1 MFMDNENKKKRENM
15 LTKEH
20 DLPKKERA
28 QKEKFKN
35 KEYRKLQKEISKL
48 PAPSFNNPE
57 KAQPVVEVPTPV
69 LPDTKRNELG
79 YVASEDKSQKIT
91 DPQVIIDKPGAK
103 LEKLHRPQKPKVLRK
118 LTGFVKPNTF
128 ILILCLI
135 FSIVNSLLELLI
147 PILTGK
153 AIDFIISANNVNFEE
168 LKLIILY
175 LSITAVGF
183 AFFRWLFVY
192 TNNVLSYKTDR
203 LVRIGLF
210 KKFNRVPLKYIDGAS
225 HGDLQSRMI
234 NDVDEISNGF
244 LEGLTTIFD
253 ALITVVLTIYVMFT
267 IDIKISLVIIG
278 LTPLSVLVTTIIIFK
293 SDKYFRKQAKTLGD
307 ASGIIL
313 EMLGNQRVVKA
324 FNYEDRSI
332 EKFEKVNENLT
343 IQSEKAS
350 FYSSLSGPSARFV
363 NGIIYAIVAI
373 MGTINAVSGTMSV
386 GNISVLLNYANK
398 YIRPFNDIA
407 DVFSDL
413 QSAYASGRRV
423 ANVLDIEN
431 EVSDENNEVLKR
443 CTGEVELKNVYFS
456 YVPSKKLIEN
466 LNVSVKK
473 GQRIA
478 IVGPTGCGKSTM
490 INLLMRFYD
499 VNSGEILVSNK
510 PITKIT
516 RASLR
521 DKYGM
526 VLQDTWLFN
535 ATIKENIKY
544 GKPNATDAEVIKAA
558 KMAHAHD
565 YIQTLEKGYD
575 TIVSEGGDNLS
586 QGQKQLICI
595 ARIMLTKPPM
605 LILDEATSNIDTRT
619 ELLIQNAFNTMM
631 EGRTSFVVAHRLSTI
646 INSDLILVMNKGNII
661 EQGTHKQLLAKKG
674 FYYNLYNS
682 QFSKV

>member
-1 MFMDNENKKKRENM
+1 MEDNKDKKKRENL
-15 LTKEH
+15 LTQEKSI
-20 DLPKKERA
+20 PKKERPRKA
-28 QKEKFKN
+28 KYTEKEF
-35 KEYRKLQKEISKL
+35 RKLQKEIAKL

-57 KAQPVVEVPTPV
+57 KAQPVQEVPKPI
-69 LPDTKRNELG
+69 LNDLKRNDLG
-79 YVASEDKSQKIT
+79 YGGLEDKKQKLA
-91 DPQVIIDKPGAK
+91 DPEIIIDKPGAK
-103 LEKLHRPQKPKVLRK
+103 LEKLHRPKKPKVLRK
-118 LTGFVKPNTF
+118 LFSFLKPNT
-128 ILILCLI
+128 IHLILCLI
-135 FSIVNSLLELLI
+135 FSLINSVLELFI
-147 PILTGK
+147 PILSGK
-153 AIDFIISANNVNFEE
+153 AIDCIIGPNEVDFEK
-168 LKLIILY
+168 LKTIILY
-175 LSITAVGF
+175 FSLVVVGF
-183 AFFRWLFVY
+183 AFFRWLYVY
-192 TNNVLSYKTDR
+192 MNNILSYKTDR

-210 KKFNRVPLKYIDGAS
+210 KKFNRVPLKYIDGSS

-244 LEGLTTIFD
+244 LEGMTTIFD
-253 ALITVVLTIYVMFT
+253 AMVSIVLTIYVMFT
-267 IDIKISLVIIG
+267 IDVRISVVIIA
-278 LTPLSVLVTTIIIFK
+278 LTPLSVFVTAFIAFK
-293 SDKYFRKQAKTLGD
+293 SDKYFRRQAKTLGD
-307 ASGIIL
+307 ASGMIL
-313 EMLGNQRVVKA
+313 EMLGNQRIVKS

-332 EKFEKVNENLT
+332 EKFEKINQSLAN
-343 IQSEKAS
+343 QSEKAM
-350 FYSSLSGPSARFV
+350 FYASLSNPFARFI
-363 NGIIYAIVAI
+363 NGIIYAVVAI
-373 MGTINAVSGTMSV
+373 MGTLEALTGSITV

-398 YIRPFNDIA
+398 YIRPFNEIS

-413 QSAYASGRRV
+413 QSAYASSRRV
-423 ANVLDIEN
+423 VNVLDIEN
-431 EVSDENNEVLKR
+431 EVSDANNEVLKR
-443 CTGEVELKNVYFS
+443 CTGEVEIKDVSFS
-456 YVPSKKLIEN
+456 YVPNKKLIEH

-499 VNSGEILVSNK
+499 VNSGAILVSNK
-510 PITKIT
+510 EITKIT

-521 DKYGM
+521 EKYGM

-535 ATIKENIKY
+535 ASIKDNIKY
-544 GKPNATDAEVIKAA
+544 GKPNATDAEVIRAA
-558 KMAHAHD
+558 KMAYAHD
-565 YIQTLEKGYD
+565 YIQTLEHGYD

-646 INSDLILVMNKGNII
+646 VKSDLILVMNKGNII
-661 EQGTHKQLLAKKG
+661 EQGTHQELLNKKG

>member
-1 MFMDNENKKKRENM
+1 MEDNKDKKKRENL
-15 LTKEH
+15 LTQEKSI
-20 DLPKKERA
+20 PKKERPRKA
-28 QKEKFKN
+28 KYTEKEF
-35 KEYRKLQKEISKL
+35 RKLQKEIAKL

-57 KAQPVVEVPTPV
+57 KAQPVQEVPKPI
-69 LPDTKRNELG
+69 LNDLKRNDLG
-79 YVASEDKSQKIT
+79 YGGLEDKKQKLA
-91 DPQVIIDKPGAK
+91 DPEIIIDKPGAK
-103 LEKLHRPQKPKVLRK
+103 LEKLHRPKKPKVLRK
-118 LTGFVKPNTF
+118 LFSFLKPNT
-128 ILILCLI
+128 IHLILCLI
-135 FSIVNSLLELLI
+135 FSLINSVLELFI
-147 PILTGK
+147 PILSGK
-153 AIDFIISANNVNFEE
+153 AIDCIIGPNEVDFEK
-168 LKLIILY
+168 LKTIILY
-175 LSITAVGF
+175 FSLVVVGF
-183 AFFRWLFVY
+183 AFFRWLYVY
-192 TNNVLSYKTDR
+192 MNNILSYKTDR

-210 KKFNRVPLKYIDGAS
+210 KKFNRVPLKYIDGSS

-244 LEGLTTIFD
+244 LEGMTTIFD
-253 ALITVVLTIYVMFT
+253 AMVSIVLTIYVMFT
-267 IDIKISLVIIG
+267 IDVRISVVIIA
-278 LTPLSVLVTTIIIFK
+278 LTPLSVFVTAFIAFK
-293 SDKYFRKQAKTLGD
+293 SDKYFRRQAKTLGD
-307 ASGIIL
+307 ASGTIL
-313 EMLGNQRVVKA
+313 EMLGNQRIVKS

-332 EKFEKVNENLT
+332 EKFEKINQSLAN
-343 IQSEKAS
+343 QSEKAM
-350 FYSSLSGPSARFV
+350 FYASLSNPFARFI
-363 NGIIYAIVAI
+363 NGIIYAVVAI
-373 MGTINAVSGTMSV
+373 MGTLEALTGSITV

-398 YIRPFNDIA
+398 YIRPFNEIS

-413 QSAYASGRRV
+413 QSAYASSRRV
-423 ANVLDIEN
+423 VNVLDIEN
-431 EVSDENNEVLKR
+431 EVSDANNEVLKR
-443 CTGEVELKNVYFS
+443 CTGEVEIKDVSFS
-456 YVPSKKLIEN
+456 YVPNKKLIEH

-499 VNSGEILVSNK
+499 VNSGAILVSNK
-510 PITKIT
+510 EITKIT

-521 DKYGM
+521 EKYGM

-535 ATIKENIKY
+535 ASIKDNIKY
-544 GKPNATDAEVIKAA
+544 GKPNATDAEVIRAA
-558 KMAHAHD
+558 KMAYAHD
-565 YIQTLEKGYD
+565 YIQTLEHGYD

-646 INSDLILVMNKGNII
+646 VKSDLILVMNKGNII
-661 EQGTHKQLLAKKG
+661 EQGTHQELLNKKG

>member
-1 MFMDNENKKKRENM
+1 MEDNKDKKKRENL
-15 LTKEH
+15 LTQEKNI
-20 DLPKKERA
+20 PKKERPRKA
-28 QKEKFKN
+28 KYTEKEF
-35 KEYRKLQKEISKL
+35 RKLQKEIAKL

-57 KAQPVVEVPTPV
+57 KAQPVQEVPKPI
-69 LPDTKRNELG
+69 LNDLKRNDLG
-79 YVASEDKSQKIT
+79 YGGLEDKKQKLA
-91 DPQVIIDKPGAK
+91 DPEIIIDKPGAK
-103 LEKLHRPQKPKVLRK
+103 LEKLHRPKKPKVLRK
-118 LTGFVKPNTF
+118 LFSFLKPNT
-128 ILILCLI
+128 IHLILCLI
-135 FSIVNSLLELLI
+135 FSLINSVLELFI
-147 PILTGK
+147 PILSGR
-153 AIDFIISANNVNFEE
+153 AIDCIIGPNEVDFEK
-168 LKLIILY
+168 LKTIILY
-175 LSITAVGF
+175 FSLVVVGF
-183 AFFRWLFVY
+183 AFFRWLYVY
-192 TNNVLSYKTDR
+192 MNNILSYKTDR

-210 KKFNRVPLKYIDGAS
+210 KKFNRVPLKYIDGSS

-244 LEGLTTIFD
+244 LEGMTTIFD
-253 ALITVVLTIYVMFT
+253 AMVSIVLTIYVMFT
-267 IDIKISLVIIG
+267 IDVRISVVIIA
-278 LTPLSVLVTTIIIFK
+278 LTPLSVFATAFIAFK
-293 SDKYFRKQAKTLGD
+293 SDKYFRRQAKTLGD
-307 ASGIIL
+307 ASGMIL
-313 EMLGNQRVVKA
+313 EMLGNQRIVKS

-332 EKFEKVNENLT
+332 EKFEKINQSLAN
-343 IQSEKAS
+343 QSEKAM
-350 FYSSLSGPSARFV
+350 FYASLSNPFARFI
-363 NGIIYAIVAI
+363 NGIIYAVVAI
-373 MGTINAVSGTMSV
+373 MGTLEALTGSITV

-398 YIRPFNDIA
+398 YIRPFNEIS

-413 QSAYASGRRV
+413 QSAYASSRRV
-423 ANVLDIEN
+423 VNVLDIEN
-431 EVSDENNEVLKR
+431 EVSDANNEVLKR
-443 CTGEVELKNVYFS
+443 CTGEVEIKDVSFS
-456 YVPSKKLIEN
+456 YVPNKKLIEH

-499 VNSGEILVSNK
+499 VNSGAILVSNK
-510 PITKIT
+510 EITKIT

-521 DKYGM
+521 EKYGM

-535 ATIKENIKY
+535 ASIKDNIKY
-544 GKPNATDAEVIKAA
+544 GKPNATDAEVIRAA
-558 KMAHAHD
+558 KMAYAHD
-565 YIQTLEKGYD
+565 YIQTLEHGYD

-646 INSDLILVMNKGNII
+646 VKSDLILVMNKGNII
-661 EQGTHKQLLAKKG
+661 EQGTHQELLNKKG

>member
-1 MFMDNENKKKRENM
+1 MEDNKKSKKRENL
-15 LTKEH
+15 LTQEKNI
-20 DLPKKERA
+20 PKKERPRKA
-28 QKEKFKN
+28 KYTEKEF
-35 KEYRKLQKEISKL
+35 RKLQKEIAKL

-57 KAQPVVEVPTPV
+57 KAQPVQEVPKPI
-69 LPDTKRNELG
+69 LNDLKRNDLG
-79 YVASEDKSQKIT
+79 YGGLEDKKQKLA
-91 DPQVIIDKPGAK
+91 DPEIIIDKPGAK
-103 LEKLHRPQKPKVLRK
+103 LEKLHRPKKPKVLRK
-118 LTGFVKPNTF
+118 LFSFLKPNT
-128 ILILCLI
+128 IHLILCLI
-135 FSIVNSLLELLI
+135 FSLINSVLELFI
-147 PILTGK
+147 PILSGK
-153 AIDFIISANNVNFEE
+153 AIDCIIGPNEVDFEK
-168 LKLIILY
+168 LKTIILY
-175 LSITAVGF
+175 FSLVVVGF
-183 AFFRWLFVY
+183 AFFRWLYVY
-192 TNNVLSYKTDR
+192 MNNILSYKTDR

-210 KKFNRVPLKYIDGAS
+210 KKFNRVPLKYIDGSS

-244 LEGLTTIFD
+244 LEGMTTIFD
-253 ALITVVLTIYVMFT
+253 AMVSIVLTIYVMFT
-267 IDIKISLVIIG
+267 IDVRISVVIIA
-278 LTPLSVLVTTIIIFK
+278 LTPLSVFVTAFIAFK
-293 SDKYFRKQAKTLGD
+293 SDKYFRRQAKTLGD
-307 ASGIIL
+307 ASGMIL
-313 EMLGNQRVVKA
+313 EMLGNQRIVKS

-332 EKFEKVNENLT
+332 EKFEKINQNLAN
-343 IQSEKAS
+343 QSEKAM
-350 FYSSLSGPSARFV
+350 FYASLSNPFARFI
-363 NGIIYAIVAI
+363 NGIIYAVVAI
-373 MGTINAVSGTMSV
+373 MGTLEALTGSITV

-398 YIRPFNDIA
+398 YIRPFNEIS

-413 QSAYASGRRV
+413 QSAYASSRRV
-423 ANVLDIEN
+423 VNVLDIEN
-431 EVSDENNEVLKR
+431 EVSDANNEVLKR
-443 CTGEVELKNVYFS
+443 CTGEVEIKDVSFS
-456 YVPSKKLIEN
+456 YVPNKKLIEH

-499 VNSGEILVSNK
+499 VNSGAILVSNK
-510 PITKIT
+510 EITKIT

-521 DKYGM
+521 EKYGM

-535 ATIKENIKY
+535 ASIKDNIKY
-544 GKPNATDAEVIKAA
+544 GKPNATDAEVIRAA
-558 KMAHAHD
+558 KMAYAHD
-565 YIQTLEKGYD
+565 YIQTLEHGYD

-646 INSDLILVMNKGNII
+646 VKSDLILVMNKGNII
-661 EQGTHKQLLAKKG
+661 EQGTHQELLNKKG

>member
-1 MFMDNENKKKRENM
+1 MEDNKDKKKRENL
-15 LTKEH
+15 LTQEKSI
-20 DLPKKERA
+20 PKKERPRKA
-28 QKEKFKN
+28 KYTEKEF
-35 KEYRKLQKEISKL
+35 RKLQKEIAKL

-57 KAQPVVEVPTPV
+57 KAQPVQEVPKPI
-69 LPDTKRNELG
+69 LNDLKRNDLG
-79 YVASEDKSQKIT
+79 YGGLEDKKQKLA
-91 DPQVIIDKPGAK
+91 DPEIIIDKPGAK
-103 LEKLHRPQKPKVLRK
+103 LEKLHRPKKPKVLRK
-118 LTGFVKPNTF
+118 LFSFLKPNT
-128 ILILCLI
+128 IHLILCLI
-135 FSIVNSLLELLI
+135 FSLINSVLELFI
-147 PILTGK
+147 PILSGK
-153 AIDFIISANNVNFEE
+153 AIDCIIGPNEVDFEK
-168 LKLIILY
+168 LKTIILY
-175 LSITAVGF
+175 FSLVVVGF
-183 AFFRWLFVY
+183 AFFRWLYVY
-192 TNNVLSYKTDR
+192 MNNILSYKTDR

-210 KKFNRVPLKYIDGAS
+210 KKFNRVPLKYIDGSS

-244 LEGLTTIFD
+244 LEGMTTIFD
-253 ALITVVLTIYVMFT
+253 AMVSIVLTIYVMFT
-267 IDIKISLVIIG
+267 IDIRISVVIIA
-278 LTPLSVLVTTIIIFK
+278 LTPLSVFVTAFIAFK
-293 SDKYFRKQAKTLGD
+293 SDKYFRRQAKTLGD
-307 ASGIIL
+307 ASGTIL
-313 EMLGNQRVVKA
+313 EMLGNQRIVKS

-332 EKFEKVNENLT
+332 EKFEKINQSLAN
-343 IQSEKAS
+343 QSEKAM
-350 FYSSLSGPSARFV
+350 FYASLSNPFARFI
-363 NGIIYAIVAI
+363 NGIIYAVVAI
-373 MGTINAVSGTMSV
+373 MGTLEALTGSITV

-398 YIRPFNDIA
+398 YIRPFNEIS

-413 QSAYASGRRV
+413 QSAYASSRRV
-423 ANVLDIEN
+423 VNVLDIEN

-443 CTGEVELKNVYFS
+443 CTGEVEIKDVSFS
-456 YVPSKKLIEN
+456 YVPNKKLIEH

-499 VNSGEILVSNK
+499 VNSGAILVSK
-510 PITKIT
+510 KEITKIT

-521 DKYGM
+521 EKYGM

-535 ATIKENIKY
+535 ASIKDNIKY
-544 GKPNATDAEVIKAA
+544 GKPNATDAEVIRAA
-558 KMAHAHD
+558 KMAYAHD
-565 YIQTLEKGYD
+565 YIQTLEHGYD

-646 INSDLILVMNKGNII
+646 VKSDLILVMNKGNII
-661 EQGTHKQLLAKKG
+661 EQGTHKELLNKKG

>member
-1 MFMDNENKKKRENM
+1 MEDNKDKKKRENL
-15 LTKEH
+15 LTQEKNI
-20 DLPKKERA
+20 PKKERPRKA
-28 QKEKFKN
+28 KYTEKEF
-35 KEYRKLQKEISKL
+35 RKLQKEIAKL

-57 KAQPVVEVPTPV
+57 KAQPVQEVPKPI
-69 LPDTKRNELG
+69 LNDLKRNDLG
-79 YVASEDKSQKIT
+79 YGGLEDKKQKLA
-91 DPQVIIDKPGAK
+91 DPEIIIDKPGAK
-103 LEKLHRPQKPKVLRK
+103 LEKLHRPKKPKVLRK
-118 LTGFVKPNTF
+118 LFSFLKPNT
-128 ILILCLI
+128 IHLILCLI
-135 FSIVNSLLELLI
+135 FSLINSVLELFI
-147 PILTGK
+147 PILSGK
-153 AIDFIISANNVNFEE
+153 AIDCIIGPNEVDFEK
-168 LKLIILY
+168 LKTIILY
-175 LSITAVGF
+175 FSLVVVGF
-183 AFFRWLFVY
+183 AFFRWLYVY
-192 TNNVLSYKTDR
+192 MNNILSYKTDR

-210 KKFNRVPLKYIDGAS
+210 KKFNRVPLKYIDGSS

-244 LEGLTTIFD
+244 LEGMTTIFD
-253 ALITVVLTIYVMFT
+253 AMVSIVLTIYVMFT
-267 IDIKISLVIIG
+267 IDVRISVVIIA
-278 LTPLSVLVTTIIIFK
+278 LTPLSVFVTAFIAFK
-293 SDKYFRKQAKTLGD
+293 SDKYFRRQAKTLGD

-313 EMLGNQRVVKA
+313 EMLGNQRIVKS

-332 EKFEKVNENLT
+332 EKFEKINQNLAN
-343 IQSEKAS
+343 QSEKAM
-350 FYSSLSGPSARFV
+350 FYASLSNPFARFI
-363 NGIIYAIVAI
+363 NGIIYAVVAI
-373 MGTINAVSGTMSV
+373 MGTLEALTGSITV

-398 YIRPFNDIA
+398 YIRPFNEIS

-413 QSAYASGRRV
+413 QSAYASSRRV
-423 ANVLDIEN
+423 VNVLDIEN
-431 EVSDENNEVLKR
+431 EVSDANNEVLKR
-443 CTGEVELKNVYFS
+443 CTGEVEIKDVSFS
-456 YVPSKKLIEN
+456 YVPNKKLIEH

-499 VNSGEILVSNK
+499 VNSGAILVSNK
-510 PITKIT
+510 EITKIT

-521 DKYGM
+521 EKYGM

-535 ATIKENIKY
+535 ASIKDNIKY
-544 GKPNATDAEVIKAA
+544 GKPNATDAEVIRAA
-558 KMAHAHD
+558 KMAYAHD
-565 YIQTLEKGYD
+565 YIQTLEHGYD

-646 INSDLILVMNKGNII
+646 VKSDLILVMNKGNII
-661 EQGTHKQLLAKKG
+661 EQGTHQELLNKKG

>member
-1 MFMDNENKKKRENM
+1 MLMDNENKKKRENL

-20 DLPKKERA
+20 DLPRKERA

-79 YVASEDKSQKIT
+79 YLASEDKSQKIT

-103 LEKLHRPQKPKVLRK
+103 LEKFHRPQKPKVLKK
-118 LTGFVKPNTF
+118 LIGFIKPNTF
-128 ILILCLI
+128 ILVLCLI

-153 AIDFIISANNVNFEE
+153 AIDLIISANNVNFEE

-332 EKFEKVNENLT
+332 EKFEKVNETLT

-443 CTGEVELKNVYFS
+443 CTGEVELKDVYFS

>member
-1 MFMDNENKKKRENM
+1 MEDNKDKKKRENL
-15 LTKEH
+15 LTQEKNI
-20 DLPKKERA
+20 PKKERPRKA
-28 QKEKFKN
+28 KYTEKEF
-35 KEYRKLQKEISKL
+35 RKLQKEIAKL

-57 KAQPVVEVPTPV
+57 KAQPVQEVPKPI
-69 LPDTKRNELG
+69 LNDLKRNDLG
-79 YVASEDKSQKIT
+79 YGGLEDKKQKLA
-91 DPQVIIDKPGAK
+91 DPEIIIDKPGAK
-103 LEKLHRPQKPKVLRK
+103 LEKLHRPKKPKVLRK
-118 LTGFVKPNTF
+118 LFSFLKPNT
-128 ILILCLI
+128 IHLILCLI
-135 FSIVNSLLELLI
+135 FSLINSVLELFI
-147 PILTGK
+147 PILSGK
-153 AIDFIISANNVNFEE
+153 AIDCIIGPNEVDFEK
-168 LKLIILY
+168 LKTIILY
-175 LSITAVGF
+175 FSLVVVGF
-183 AFFRWLFVY
+183 AFFRWLYVY
-192 TNNVLSYKTDR
+192 MNNILSYKTDR

-210 KKFNRVPLKYIDGAS
+210 KKFNRVPLKYIDGSS

-244 LEGLTTIFD
+244 LEGMTTIFD
-253 ALITVVLTIYVMFT
+253 AMVSIVLTIYVMFT
-267 IDIKISLVIIG
+267 IDVRISVVIIA
-278 LTPLSVLVTTIIIFK
+278 LTPLSVFVTAFIAFK
-293 SDKYFRKQAKTLGD
+293 SDKYFRRQAKTLGD
-307 ASGIIL
+307 ASGTIL
-313 EMLGNQRVVKA
+313 EMLGNQRIVKS

-332 EKFEKVNENLT
+332 EKFEKINQNLAN
-343 IQSEKAS
+343 QSEKAM
-350 FYSSLSGPSARFV
+350 FYASLSNPFARFI
-363 NGIIYAIVAI
+363 NGIIYAVVAI
-373 MGTINAVSGTMSV
+373 MGTLEALTGSITV

-398 YIRPFNDIA
+398 YIRPFNEIS

-413 QSAYASGRRV
+413 QSAYASSRRV
-423 ANVLDIEN
+423 VNVLDIEN
-431 EVSDENNEVLKR
+431 EVSDANNEVLKR
-443 CTGEVELKNVYFS
+443 CTGEVEIKDVSFS
-456 YVPSKKLIEN
+456 YVPNKKLIEH

-499 VNSGEILVSNK
+499 VNSGAILVSNK
-510 PITKIT
+510 EITKIT

-521 DKYGM
+521 EKYGM

-535 ATIKENIKY
+535 ASIKDNIKY
-544 GKPNATDAEVIKAA
+544 GKPNATDAEVIRAA
-558 KMAHAHD
+558 KMAYAHD
-565 YIQTLEKGYD
+565 YIQTLEHGYD

-646 INSDLILVMNKGNII
+646 VKSDLILVMNKGNII
-661 EQGTHKQLLAKKG
+661 EQGTHQELLNKKG

>member
-1 MFMDNENKKKRENM
+1 MEDNKDKKKRENL
-15 LTKEH
+15 LTQEKSI
-20 DLPKKERA
+20 PKKERPRKA
-28 QKEKFKN
+28 KYTEKEF
-35 KEYRKLQKEISKL
+35 RKLQKEIAKL

-57 KAQPVVEVPTPV
+57 KAQPVQEVPKPI
-69 LPDTKRNELG
+69 LNDLKRNDLG
-79 YVASEDKSQKIT
+79 YGGLEDKKQKLA
-91 DPQVIIDKPGAK
+91 DPEIIIDKPGAK
-103 LEKLHRPQKPKVLRK
+103 LEKLHRPKKPKVLRK
-118 LTGFVKPNTF
+118 LFSFLKPNT
-128 ILILCLI
+128 IHLILCLI
-135 FSIVNSLLELLI
+135 FSLINSVLELFI
-147 PILTGK
+147 PILSGR
-153 AIDFIISANNVNFEE
+153 AIDCIIGPNEVDFEK
-168 LKLIILY
+168 LKTIILY
-175 LSITAVGF
+175 FSLVVVGF
-183 AFFRWLFVY
+183 AFFRWLYVY
-192 TNNVLSYKTDR
+192 MNNILSYKTDR

-210 KKFNRVPLKYIDGAS
+210 KKFNRVPLKYIDGSS

-244 LEGLTTIFD
+244 LEGMTTIFD
-253 ALITVVLTIYVMFT
+253 AMVSIVLTIYVMFT
-267 IDIKISLVIIG
+267 IDIRISVVIIA
-278 LTPLSVLVTTIIIFK
+278 LTPLSVFVTAFIAFK
-293 SDKYFRKQAKTLGD
+293 SDKYFRRQAKTLGD
-307 ASGIIL
+307 ASGTIL
-313 EMLGNQRVVKA
+313 EMLGNQRIVKS

-332 EKFEKVNENLT
+332 EKFEKINQNLAN
-343 IQSEKAS
+343 QSEKAM
-350 FYSSLSGPSARFV
+350 FYASLSNPLPRFI
-363 NGIIYAIVAI
+363 NGIIYAVVAI
-373 MGTINAVSGTMSV
+373 MGTLEALTGSITV

-398 YIRPFNDIA
+398 YIRPFNEIS

-413 QSAYASGRRV
+413 QSAYASSRRV
-423 ANVLDIEN
+423 VNVLDIEN

-443 CTGEVELKNVYFS
+443 CTGEVEIKDVSFS
-456 YVPSKKLIEN
+456 YVPNKKLIEH

-499 VNSGEILVSNK
+499 VNSGAILVSK
-510 PITKIT
+510 KEITKIT

-521 DKYGM
+521 EKYGM

-535 ATIKENIKY
+535 ASIKDNIKY
-544 GKPNATDAEVIKAA
+544 GKPNATDAEVIRAA
-558 KMAHAHD
+558 KMAYAHD
-565 YIQTLEKGYD
+565 YIQTLEHGYD

-646 INSDLILVMNKGNII
+646 VKSDLILVMNKGNII
-661 EQGTHKQLLAKKG
+661 EQGTHQELLNKKG

>member
-1 MFMDNENKKKRENM
+1 MDNENKKKRENM

-20 DLPKKERA
+20 DLPRKERA

-79 YVASEDKSQKIT
+79 YLASEDKSQKIT

-153 AIDFIISANNVNFEE
+153 AIDLIISANNVNFEE

-203 LVRIGLF
+203 LVRIRLF

-443 CTGEVELKNVYFS
+443 CTGEVELKDVYFS

-646 INSDLILVMNKGNII
+646 VKSDLILVMNKGNII
-661 EQGTHKQLLAKKG
+661 EQGTHQELLNKKG

>member
-1 MFMDNENKKKRENM
+1 MEDNKDKKKRENL
-15 LTKEH
+15 LTQEKSI
-20 DLPKKERA
+20 PKKERPRKA
-28 QKEKFKN
+28 KYTEKEF
-35 KEYRKLQKEISKL
+35 RKLQKEIAKL

-57 KAQPVVEVPTPV
+57 KAQPVQEVPKPI
-69 LPDTKRNELG
+69 LNDLKRNDLG
-79 YVASEDKSQKIT
+79 YGGLEDKKQKLA
-91 DPQVIIDKPGAK
+91 DPEIIIDKPGAK
-103 LEKLHRPQKPKVLRK
+103 LEKLHRPKKPKVLRK
-118 LTGFVKPNTF
+118 LFSFLKPNT
-128 ILILCLI
+128 IHLILCLI
-135 FSIVNSLLELLI
+135 FSLINSVLELFI
-147 PILTGK
+147 PILSGK
-153 AIDFIISANNVNFEE
+153 AIDCIIGPNEVDFEK
-168 LKLIILY
+168 LKTIILY
-175 LSITAVGF
+175 FSLVVVGF
-183 AFFRWLFVY
+183 AFFRWLYVY
-192 TNNVLSYKTDR
+192 MNNILSYKTDR

-210 KKFNRVPLKYIDGAS
+210 KKFNRVPLKYIDGSS

-244 LEGLTTIFD
+244 LEGMTTIFD
-253 ALITVVLTIYVMFT
+253 AMVSIVLTIYVMFT
-267 IDIKISLVIIG
+267 IDIRISVVIIA
-278 LTPLSVLVTTIIIFK
+278 LTPLSVFVTAFIAFK
-293 SDKYFRKQAKTLGD
+293 SDKYFRRQAKTLGD
-307 ASGIIL
+307 ASGTIL
-313 EMLGNQRVVKA
+313 EMLGNQRIVKS

-332 EKFEKVNENLT
+332 EKFEKINQNLAN
-343 IQSEKAS
+343 QSEKAM
-350 FYSSLSGPSARFV
+350 FYASLSNPFARFI
-363 NGIIYAIVAI
+363 NGIIYAVVAI
-373 MGTINAVSGTMSV
+373 MGTLEALTGSITV

-398 YIRPFNDIA
+398 YIRPFNEIS

-413 QSAYASGRRV
+413 QSAYASSRRV
-423 ANVLDIEN
+423 VNVLDIEN

-443 CTGEVELKNVYFS
+443 CTGEVEIKDVSFS
-456 YVPSKKLIEN
+456 YVPNKKLIEH

-499 VNSGEILVSNK
+499 VNSGAILVSK
-510 PITKIT
+510 KEITKIT

-521 DKYGM
+521 EKYGM

-535 ATIKENIKY
+535 ASIKDNIKY
-544 GKPNATDAEVIKAA
+544 GKPNATDAEVIRAA
-558 KMAHAHD
+558 KMAYAHD
-565 YIQTLEKGYD
+565 YIQTLEHGYD

-646 INSDLILVMNKGNII
+646 VKSDLILVMNKGNII
-661 EQGTHKQLLAKKG
+661 EQGTHKELLNKKG

>member
-1 MFMDNENKKKRENM
+1 MDNENKKKRENM

-20 DLPKKERA
+20 DLPRKERA

-79 YVASEDKSQKIT
+79 YLASEDKSQKIT

-153 AIDFIISANNVNFEE
+153 AIDLIISANNVNFEE

-443 CTGEVELKNVYFS
+443 CSGEVELKNVYFS

>member
-1 MFMDNENKKKRENM
+1 MEDNKDKKKRENL
-15 LTKEH
+15 LTQEKNI
-20 DLPKKERA
+20 PKKERPRKA
-28 QKEKFKN
+28 KYTEKEF
-35 KEYRKLQKEISKL
+35 RKLQKEIAKL

-57 KAQPVVEVPTPV
+57 KAQPVQEVPKPI
-69 LPDTKRNELG
+69 LNDLKRNDLG
-79 YVASEDKSQKIT
+79 YGGLEDKKQKLA
-91 DPQVIIDKPGAK
+91 DPEIIIDKPGAK
-103 LEKLHRPQKPKVLRK
+103 LEKLHRPKKPKVLRK
-118 LTGFVKPNTF
+118 LFSFLKPNT
-128 ILILCLI
+128 IHLILCLI
-135 FSIVNSLLELLI
+135 FSLINSVLELFI
-147 PILTGK
+147 PILSGK
-153 AIDFIISANNVNFEE
+153 AIDCIIGPNEVDFEK
-168 LKLIILY
+168 LKTIILY
-175 LSITAVGF
+175 FSLVVVGF
-183 AFFRWLFVY
+183 AFFRWLYVY
-192 TNNVLSYKTDR
+192 MNNILSYKTDR

-210 KKFNRVPLKYIDGAS
+210 KKFNRVPLKYIDGSS

-244 LEGLTTIFD
+244 LEGMTTIFD
-253 ALITVVLTIYVMFT
+253 AMVSIVLTIYVMFT
-267 IDIKISLVIIG
+267 IDVRISVVIIA
-278 LTPLSVLVTTIIIFK
+278 LTPLSVFVTAFIAFK
-293 SDKYFRKQAKTLGD
+293 SDKYFRRQAKTLGD
-307 ASGIIL
+307 ASGMIL
-313 EMLGNQRVVKA
+313 EMLGNQRIVKS

-332 EKFEKVNENLT
+332 EKFEKINQNLAN
-343 IQSEKAS
+343 QSEKAM
-350 FYSSLSGPSARFV
+350 FYASLSNPFARFI
-363 NGIIYAIVAI
+363 NGIIYAVVAI
-373 MGTINAVSGTMSV
+373 MGTLEALTGSITV

-398 YIRPFNDIA
+398 YIRPFNEIS

-413 QSAYASGRRV
+413 QSAYASSRRV
-423 ANVLDIEN
+423 VNVLDIEN
-431 EVSDENNEVLKR
+431 EVSDANNEVLKR
-443 CTGEVELKNVYFS
+443 CTGEVEIKDVSFS
-456 YVPSKKLIEN
+456 YVPNKKLIEH

-499 VNSGEILVSNK
+499 VNSGAILVSK
-510 PITKIT
+510 KEITKIT

-521 DKYGM
+521 EKYGM

-535 ATIKENIKY
+535 ASIKDNIKY
-544 GKPNATDAEVIKAA
+544 GKPNATDAEVVRAA
-558 KMAHAHD
+558 KMAYAHD
-565 YIQTLEKGYD
+565 YIQTLEHGYD

-646 INSDLILVMNKGNII
+646 VKSDLILVMNKGNII
-661 EQGTHKQLLAKKG
+661 EQGTHQELLNKKG

>member
-1 MFMDNENKKKRENM
+1 MDNENKKKRENM

-79 YVASEDKSQKIT
+79 YLASEDKSQKIT

-135 FSIVNSLLELLI
+135 FSIINSLLELLI

-153 AIDFIISANNVNFEE
+153 AIDLIISANNVNFEE

-443 CTGEVELKNVYFS
+443 CTGEVELKDVYFS

-646 INSDLILVMNKGNII
+646 VKSDLILVMNKGNII
-661 EQGTHKQLLAKKG
+661 EQGTHQELLNKKG

>member
-1 MFMDNENKKKRENM
+1 MEDNKDKKKRENL
-15 LTKEH
+15 LTQEKNI
-20 DLPKKERA
+20 PKKERPRKA
-28 QKEKFKN
+28 KYTEKEF
-35 KEYRKLQKEISKL
+35 RKLQKEIAKL

-57 KAQPVVEVPTPV
+57 KAQPVQEVPKPI
-69 LPDTKRNELG
+69 LNDLKRNDLG
-79 YVASEDKSQKIT
+79 YGGLEDKKQKLA
-91 DPQVIIDKPGAK
+91 DPEIIIDKPGAK
-103 LEKLHRPQKPKVLRK
+103 LEKLHRPKKPKVLRK
-118 LTGFVKPNTF
+118 LFSFLKPNT
-128 ILILCLI
+128 IHLILCLI
-135 FSIVNSLLELLI
+135 FSLINSVLELFI
-147 PILTGK
+147 PILSGR
-153 AIDFIISANNVNFEE
+153 AIDCIIGPNEVDFEK
-168 LKLIILY
+168 LKTIILY
-175 LSITAVGF
+175 FSLVVVGF
-183 AFFRWLFVY
+183 AFFRWLYVY
-192 TNNVLSYKTDR
+192 MNNILSYKTDR

-210 KKFNRVPLKYIDGAS
+210 KKFNRVPLKYIDGSS

-244 LEGLTTIFD
+244 LEGMTTIFD
-253 ALITVVLTIYVMFT
+253 AMVSIVLTIYVMFT
-267 IDIKISLVIIG
+267 IDVRISVVIIA
-278 LTPLSVLVTTIIIFK
+278 LTPLSVFATAFIAFK
-293 SDKYFRKQAKTLGD
+293 SDKYFRRQAKTLGD
-307 ASGIIL
+307 ASGMIL
-313 EMLGNQRVVKA
+313 EMLGNQRIVKS

-332 EKFEKVNENLT
+332 EKFEKINQSLAN
-343 IQSEKAS
+343 QSEKAM
-350 FYSSLSGPSARFV
+350 FYASLSNPFARFI
-363 NGIIYAIVAI
+363 NGIIYAVVAI
-373 MGTINAVSGTMSV
+373 MGTLEALTGSITV

-398 YIRPFNDIA
+398 YIRPFNEIS

-413 QSAYASGRRV
+413 QSAYASSRRV
-423 ANVLDIEN
+423 VNVLDIEN
-431 EVSDENNEVLKR
+431 EVSDANNEVLKR
-443 CTGEVELKNVYFS
+443 CTGEVEIKDVSFS
-456 YVPSKKLIEN
+456 YVPNKRLIEH

-499 VNSGEILVSNK
+499 VNSGAILVSNK
-510 PITKIT
+510 EITKIT

-521 DKYGM
+521 EKYGM

-535 ATIKENIKY
+535 ASIKDNIKY
-544 GKPNATDAEVIKAA
+544 GKPNATDAEVIRAA
-558 KMAHAHD
+558 KMAYAHD
-565 YIQTLEKGYD
+565 YIQTLEHGYD

-646 INSDLILVMNKGNII
+646 VKSDLILVMNKGNII
-661 EQGTHKQLLAKKG
+661 EQGTHQELLNKKG

>member
-1 MFMDNENKKKRENM
+1 MEDNKDKKKRENL
-15 LTKEH
+15 LTQEKSI
-20 DLPKKERA
+20 PKKERPRKA
-28 QKEKFKN
+28 KYTEKEF
-35 KEYRKLQKEISKL
+35 RKLQKEIAKL

-57 KAQPVVEVPTPV
+57 KAQPVQEVPKPI
-69 LPDTKRNELG
+69 LNDLKRNDLG
-79 YVASEDKSQKIT
+79 YGGLEDKKQKLA
-91 DPQVIIDKPGAK
+91 DPEIIIDKPGAK
-103 LEKLHRPQKPKVLRK
+103 LEKLHRPKKPKVLRK
-118 LTGFVKPNTF
+118 LFSFLKPNT
-128 ILILCLI
+128 IHLILCLI
-135 FSIVNSLLELLI
+135 FSLINSVLELFI
-147 PILTGK
+147 PILSGK
-153 AIDFIISANNVNFEE
+153 AIDCIIGPNEVDFEK
-168 LKLIILY
+168 LKTIILY
-175 LSITAVGF
+175 FSLVVVGF
-183 AFFRWLFVY
+183 AFFRWLYVY
-192 TNNVLSYKTDR
+192 MNNILSYKTDR

-210 KKFNRVPLKYIDGAS
+210 KKFNRVPLKYIDGSS

-244 LEGLTTIFD
+244 LEGMTTIFD
-253 ALITVVLTIYVMFT
+253 AMVSIVLTIYVMFT
-267 IDIKISLVIIG
+267 IDIRISVVIIA
-278 LTPLSVLVTTIIIFK
+278 LTPLSVFVTAFIAFK
-293 SDKYFRKQAKTLGD
+293 SDKYFRRQAKTLGD
-307 ASGIIL
+307 ASGTIL
-313 EMLGNQRVVKA
+313 EMLGNQRIVKS

-332 EKFEKVNENLT
+332 EKFEKINQSLAN
-343 IQSEKAS
+343 QSEKAM
-350 FYSSLSGPSARFV
+350 FYASLSNPFARFI
-363 NGIIYAIVAI
+363 NGIIYAVVAI
-373 MGTINAVSGTMSV
+373 MGTLEALTGSITV

-398 YIRPFNDIA
+398 YIRPFNEIS

-413 QSAYASGRRV
+413 QSAYASSRRV
-423 ANVLDIEN
+423 VNVLDIEN
-431 EVSDENNEVLKR
+431 EVSDANNEVLKR
-443 CTGEVELKNVYFS
+443 CTGEVEIKDVSFS
-456 YVPSKKLIEN
+456 YVPNKKLIEH

-499 VNSGEILVSNK
+499 VNSGAILVSNK
-510 PITKIT
+510 EITKIT

-521 DKYGM
+521 EKYGM

-535 ATIKENIKY
+535 ASIKDNIKY
-544 GKPNATDAEVIKAA
+544 GKPNATDAEVIRAA
-558 KMAHAHD
+558 KMAYAHD
-565 YIQTLEKGYD
+565 YIQTLEHGYD

-646 INSDLILVMNKGNII
+646 VKSDLILVMNKGNII
-661 EQGTHKQLLAKKG
+661 EQGTHKELLNKKG